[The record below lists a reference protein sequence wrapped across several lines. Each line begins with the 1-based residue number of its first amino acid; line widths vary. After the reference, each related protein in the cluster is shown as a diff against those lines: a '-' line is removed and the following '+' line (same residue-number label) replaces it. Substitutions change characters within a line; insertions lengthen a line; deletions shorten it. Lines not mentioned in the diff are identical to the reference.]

1 VLRSEVA
8 DKEAMERQLAASGL
22 DWTVVRVGPLRD
34 DPGRGAWLAA
44 DDGSI
49 VGMRSIARADVAA
62 FMLAQLASEEW
73 LRRRP
78 VLVGQAT
85 GR

>member
-1 VLRSEVA
+1 
-8 DKEAMERQLAASGL
+8 
-22 DWTVVRVGPLRD
+22 
-34 DPGRGAWLAA
+34 
-44 DDGSI
+44 
-49 VGMRSIARADVAA
+49 
-62 FMLAQLASEEW
+62 MLAQLASEEW